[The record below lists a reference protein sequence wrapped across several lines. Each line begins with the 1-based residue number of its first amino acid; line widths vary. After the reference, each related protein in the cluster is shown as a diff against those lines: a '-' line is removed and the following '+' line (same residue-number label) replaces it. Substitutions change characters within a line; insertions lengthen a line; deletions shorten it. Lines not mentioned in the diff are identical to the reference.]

1 MKDYKEVVNERF
13 DRDAG
18 DLGIY
23 APTHPIG
30 RYIANKLFN
39 ELDKSIQL
47 LGIDKTTAYAVD
59 LGCGEGAVLEKLVS
73 FGFREEQLLGVDL
86 SSKRI
91 EAAQKRLPGISFTT
105 ADIVHYDLDKK
116 ADLIVCFD
124 VLSHLDKRED
134 ILSVLRAIHKNLN
147 DGGAFI
153 WYDIYS
159 ADHFSSPENADSW
172 GFSKKQMI
180 DLAQESGLHLVAEK
194 SLFRNFF
201 NRYHSVYQA
210 KRLPHGLLSTLEK
223 ILPGSPGNLM
233 LSFRKNA

>member
-1 MKDYKEVVNERF
+1 MKDYKEVVTERF

-30 RYIANKLFN
+30 RYIANTLFN
-39 ELDKSIQL
+39 ELDQSIQQL
-47 LGIDKTTAYAVD
+47 ELDKSSAYAVD
-59 LGCGEGAVLEKLVS
+59 LGCGEGAVLEKLIS
-73 FGFREEQLLGVDL
+73 FGFREEQLGGVDL

-91 EAAQKRLPGISFTT
+91 EAAQKRLPGVSFTT
-105 ADIVHYDLDKK
+105 ADIVHYDLEKK
-116 ADLIVCFD
+116 ADLILCFD
-124 VLSHLDKRED
+124 VLSHLDQRED
-134 ILSVLRAIHKNLN
+134 ILSVLRAIHRNLN
-147 DGGAFI
+147 DGGSFI

-172 GFSKKQMI
+172 GFNKKQMI
-180 DLAQESGLHLVAEK
+180 DLAQECGLNLVAEK
-194 SLFRNFF
+194 ALFRNFF

-233 LSFRKNA
+233 LSFRKDS